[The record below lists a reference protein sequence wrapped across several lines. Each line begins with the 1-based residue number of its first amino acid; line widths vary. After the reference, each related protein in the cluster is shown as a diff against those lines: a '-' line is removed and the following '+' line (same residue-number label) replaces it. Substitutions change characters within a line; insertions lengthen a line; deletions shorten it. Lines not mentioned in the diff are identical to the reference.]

1 MAVTT
6 YTVKRGDTL
15 SGIAKKFS
23 SSIAGNTINAKVD
36 TLVKLNNIKNRNLI
50 YVGQVLKLSGSA
62 SSSSPSTS
70 TPDPVSAQ
78 KVTFKDFGLVTSFTD
93 ANGDYVVDEAGRT
106 MVANWKW
113 TRENT
118 QEFTCRWLQHVYG
131 VWAVGDEHTVSE
143 WEEYAQSTF
152 TADEN
157 ATMVQLK
164 VLPVAKT
171 YKKGNDEVPYWKEGT
186 GADDVAWAETQAY
199 NFADNPPKKLSS
211 APAVEVDDLTLKISY
226 DNIDPAEFD
235 ATGVK
240 FNIVKIVN
248 DTATS
253 IHTSNAVP
261 INVFEVHYSFAVEP
275 GAAYKVR
282 ALSVNAKGK
291 ESGWTEFSATVGT
304 KPSAPSEITEYKAKK
319 IDGEYFAHLKWTSV
333 ITADKYIV
341 EYVNVEEHFSNESG
355 KIQSHEVEKQS
366 YCDVPIDTTGTAYF
380 FRVIAVNKSAE
391 SDPSPIVKIIV
402 GETPAAPTTWSTS
415 NSAFVGEPMELNWT
429 HNSSDGSKQEW
440 AQLKLTINDV
450 LISPP
455 FTFENPTDEESVTSK
470 EQSFTYGVAIS
481 YKGQLRVELNTEHRD
496 LKNASV
502 VWQVR
507 TAGITGKAS
516 DDAWSTPRTIK
527 IYEKPTIGLSVTDT
541 LGGDIQTEV
550 TSFPFYILGDLKME
564 PNYVQHVVGYRLR
577 IISNSFYETV
587 DEMGRTK
594 IVNIGDEVYA
604 KYFDT
609 DELTLIVEMTANN
622 VDLESGIEY
631 TVYCD
636 SEMSTGL
643 TVTSHPYTFQVNW
656 TDVEYVINADISV
669 DRTAYTALI
678 TPYCRERV
686 AAGPGGKN
694 LIDMSN
700 PTCGANVTADFVENR
715 FTVTG
720 YLASITTTYLVPG
733 TTYTI
738 SMEST
743 RTGDGGGGFSIEFF
757 NAEGSKLSGAIY
769 KANDLSVI
777 LTFTPPANTASC
789 KLFFY
794 GSKTTTDNSSSAT
807 YENIQLERGSAV
819 TSYEEYYEK
828 YEEGDLVDNV
838 ELSVYRRTYDGSF
851 VEIASH
857 IPNNRTSV
865 TDPHPALDYARYR
878 LIATDTQTGAVS
890 FYDMAG
896 HSINATSIIIQWNE
910 AWSTFDV
917 TGEHDVGGPSWSGSL
932 LVLPYNV
939 NVVDNRKRDVVFA
952 DYAGR
957 EHSVSYYGTK
967 VSEAPS
973 WNVTIPKDDV
983 ETIYALRRL
992 SVWTGDVYI
1001 REPSGMGFWANV
1013 GVSFGI
1019 NHNDVATQVTLAI
1032 IRVEGGM

>member
-62 SSSSPSTS
+62 SSSSPSAS

-118 QEFTCRWLQHVYG
+118 QEFTCRWLQYVYG
-131 VWAVGDEHTVSE
+131 AWVPEESTVSE

-226 DNIDPAEFD
+226 DNIDPEEVD

-248 DTATS
+248 GTATS
-253 IHTSNAVP
+253 VHTSNAVP
-261 INVFEVHYSFAVEP
+261 INTVSHEVHYTFTVVP
-275 GAAYKVR
+275 GAEYKVR
-282 ALSVNAKGK
+282 AQAVNAKGK
-291 ESGWTEFSATVGT
+291 VSAWTEFSGSVGT
-304 KPSAPSEITEYKAKK
+304 KPSAPARITTCRPSKRTDGKYSIYLEWTGVTTAETYTIEYVTTIEADFENAPDEITQ
-319 IDGEYFAHLKWTSV
+319 I
-333 ITADKYIV
+333 
-341 EYVNVEEHFSNESG
+341 
-355 KIQSHEVEKQS
+355 EVEDRTS
-366 YCDVPIDTTGTAYF
+366 YEIVDIAIGATYF
-380 FRVIAVNKSAE
+380 FRVKAKRGDEI
-391 SDPSPIVKIIV
+391 SDPSPVTTIVV
-402 GETPAAPTTWSTS
+402 GEPPAAPTTWSS
-415 NSAFVGEPMELNWT
+415 ANSAFVGDDMELNWT
-429 HNSSDGSKQEW
+429 HNSIDGSKQTF
-440 AQLKLTINDV
+440 AQLKLVINGGEEKK
-450 LISPP
+450 
-455 FTFENPTDEESVTSK
+455 FTFENTTDEDSIDPE
-470 EQSFTYGVAIS
+470 EDEFTYGVAIS
-481 YKGQLRVELNTEHRD
+481 YKGQLRVKMNTEHPD
-496 LKNASV
+496 LKNAEV
-502 VWQVR
+502 VWRVC
-507 TAGITGKAS
+507 TAGITEEFS
-516 DDAWSTPRTIK
+516 NLDEDWSTPRTIH
-527 IYEKPTIGLSVTDT
+527 IYEKPTLGLSVTDT
-541 LGGDIQTEV
+541 LGGDILIEL
-550 TSFPFYILGDLKME
+550 TSFPFYVVGDLEME
-564 PNYVQHVVGYRLR
+564 PNDKQWVIGYNLR
-577 IISNSFYETV
+577 IVSNSFYETV
-587 DEMGRTK
+587 DEVGRTK
-594 IVNIGDEVYA
+594 IVNVGDEVYS
-604 KYFDT
+604 KYFTT
-609 DELTLIVEMTANN
+609 DVTNLIVEMSANN
-622 VDLESGIEY
+622 VDLESGIDY
-631 TVYCD
+631 TVHCAA
-636 SEMSTGL
+636 EMSTGL
-643 TVTSHPYTFQVNW
+643 TVEAEPYDFQVAW
-656 TDVEYVINADISV
+656 TDVEYAIDADISI

-678 TPYCRERV
+678 TPYC
-686 AAGPGGKN
+686 ADKDGN
-694 LIDMSN
+694 LI
-700 PTCGANVTADFVENR
+700 
-715 FTVTG
+715 
-720 YLASITTTYLVPG
+720 
-733 TTYTI
+733 
-738 SMEST
+738 
-743 RTGDGGGGFSIEFF
+743 
-757 NAEGSKLSGAIY
+757 
-769 KANDLSVI
+769 
-777 LTFTPPANTASC
+777 
-789 KLFFY
+789 
-794 GSKTTTDNSSSAT
+794 
-807 YENIQLERGSAV
+807 ENI
-819 TSYEEYYEK
+819 
-828 YEEGDLVDNV
+828 

-878 LIATDTQTGAVS
+878 LITTDTQTGAVS

-896 HSINATSIIIQWNE
+896 HSINATSIIIQWDE

-939 NVVDNRKRDVVFA
+939 NVADNRKRDVAFV

-967 VSEAPS
+967 ISEAPS
-973 WNVTIPKDDV
+973 WNVTIPRDDV

-992 SVWTGDVYI
+992 SLWTGDVYI

-1013 GVSFGI
+1013 GVSFSI

-1032 IRVEGGM
+1032 TRVEGGM